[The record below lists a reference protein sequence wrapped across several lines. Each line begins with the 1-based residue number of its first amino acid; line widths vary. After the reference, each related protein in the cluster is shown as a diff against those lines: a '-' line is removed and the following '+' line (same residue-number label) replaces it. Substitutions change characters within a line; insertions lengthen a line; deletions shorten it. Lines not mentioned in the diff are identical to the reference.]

1 MIDKAIA
8 IEIAVARPSG
18 IATII
23 KATAT
28 IANFPNCR
36 RESFENKSLFVEIIA
51 KSIMK
56 ITYVKKQITV
66 IAVAYFDICL
76 ATLSNFSS
84 KNVCYS
90 SKINSPCLRLRT
102 LNVLSPT
109 AITKA
114 LPYPVYIL
122 LSDIK
127 NGSGWVLW
135 LS

>member
-1 MIDKAIA
+1 LIDKAIA
-8 IEIAVARPSG
+8 IDIAVARPSG

-28 IANFPNCR
+28 IANLPNYKR
-36 RESFENKSLFVEIIA
+36 VSFENKSLFEETRA
-51 KSIMK
+51 KSIIK
-56 ITYVKKQITV
+56 INCVKKQSAV
-66 IAVAYFDICL
+66 IAVAYFDIYL

-90 SKINSPCLRLRT
+90 SKTNSPCLRFLT

-109 AITKA
+109 ATTKA

-127 NGSGWVLW
+127 NGSGCVL
-135 LS
+135 

>member
-8 IEIAVARPSG
+8 IDIAVARPSG

-28 IANFPNCR
+28 IANLPNYKR
-36 RESFENKSLFVEIIA
+36 VSFENKSLFSEIRA
-51 KSIMK
+51 KSIIK
-56 ITYVKKQITV
+56 IIYVRKQIAV

-90 SKINSPCLRLRT
+90 SNINSPYLRLRT
-102 LNVLSPT
+102 LNVLFPT
-109 AITKA
+109 ERTKA
-114 LPYPVYIL
+114 LH
-122 LSDIK
+122 
-127 NGSGWVLW
+127 
-135 LS
+135 